1 MFNVILN
8 RFTIIAYGTP
18 ARELQIRTF
27 VTLHLALFLC
37 AAAGSPSQ
45 FPQFEAKVTAYTQLV
60 DRLDREMGKVADRT
74 TAEEVHAH
82 KLALATAIAA
92 ARPGARQGDIFVPA
106 EQQQLVRVLREVTAG
121 RDGAAALKAILED
134 NPKSSKNTPPVQ
146 LAPNEPY
153 PDGAPLSTVP
163 PRVLLRLPALPKS
176 VDFRFVGKAL
186 VLRDVRANMI
196 VDFIPNALP

>member
-1 MFNVILN
+1 VLLLCS
-8 RFTIIAYGTP
+8 AAVPGT
-18 ARELQIRTF
+18 
-27 VTLHLALFLC
+27 H
-37 AAAGSPSQ
+37 
-45 FPQFEAKVTAYTQLV
+45 FPQFEAKVKAYAQLV
-60 DRLDREMGKVADRT
+60 DRLDREMGKVDARA

-92 ARPGARQGDIFVPA
+92 ARPGAKQGDIFVPA
-106 EQQQLVRVLREVTAG
+106 EQQQLVHLIQEGTAG
-121 RDGAAALKAILED
+121 REGAAARKAIRED
-134 NPKSSKNTPPVQ
+134 DPKSSKNTPPVQ

-163 PRVLLRLPALPKS
+163 PRILLRLPALPKA